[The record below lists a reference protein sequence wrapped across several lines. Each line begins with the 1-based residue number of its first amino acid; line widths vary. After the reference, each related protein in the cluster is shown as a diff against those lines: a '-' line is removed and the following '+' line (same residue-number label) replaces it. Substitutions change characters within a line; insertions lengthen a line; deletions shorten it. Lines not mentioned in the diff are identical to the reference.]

1 MKSFLIADDH
11 AVVRQGL
18 SLILNDMYNNPIIYQ
33 VGMLDEILE
42 VIQVQIIDVLI
53 LDIAFPEGD
62 SIHVV
67 QEAKKIQPNL
77 KVLVFSAYDEEIYAL
92 RYLNRGADGYLSKLS
107 PDDVIRTA
115 ITSIVREGKYVSDKT
130 KEKAFL
136 SYVKGESLNE
146 LEQLSNKE
154 IEIARLL
161 IKGYGNLEISNIL
174 GIQKSTV
181 STYKSRIFEKLSI
194 DNVVDL
200 LQIFKSNNY

>member
-33 VGMLDEILE
+33 VGMLEEILE
-42 VIQVQIIDVLI
+42 VVQVQIIDVLI

-62 SIHVV
+62 SIYVV
-67 QEAKKIQPNL
+67 QEVKKIQPNL
-77 KVLVFSAYDEEIYAL
+77 KILVFSAYDEEIYAL
-92 RYLNRGADGYLSKLS
+92 RYLNKGADGYLSKLS
-107 PDDVIRTA
+107 TDNVIRDA
-115 ITSIVREGKYVSDKT
+115 ISSIVSEGKYVSEKT
-130 KEKAFL
+130 KEKAFM
-136 SYVKGESLNE
+136 SYVKGQTVNE
-146 LEQLSNKE
+146 LEHLSDKE

-174 GIQKSTV
+174 GIKKSTV
-181 STYKSRIFEKLSI
+181 STYKSRIFDKLKI